1 MATYLWPGDAGWPT
15 PMSAEE
21 DDAVDVVDPDAEID
35 LDALSLHAPPPH
47 LLDDVTPL
55 ELAVLRGRFGLGGEP
70 VRSVRRLHDELHVSE
85 AGVRHALDSG
95 LAKLRAH
102 LA

>member
-1 MATYLWPGDAGWPT
+1 MATYLWPGDPGWPS
-15 PMSAEE
+15 PSAEE
-21 DDAVDVVDPDAEID
+21 DDAVDVVDLDAEID
-35 LDALSLHAPPPH
+35 LDALSLHVPPPH

-55 ELAVLRGRFGLGGEP
+55 ELAVLRGRFGLDGEP

-85 AGVRHALDSG
+85 PMVRHALDSG

-102 LA
+102 LT

>member
-1 MATYLWPGDAGWPT
+1 MSTYLWPGDPGWPT
-15 PMSAEE
+15 PTSAEE
-21 DDAVDVVDPDAEID
+21 DDADDVVDLDAEID
-35 LDALSLHAPPPH
+35 LDVLSLHAPPPH
-47 LLDDVTPL
+47 LLDELTEL
-55 ELAVLRGRFGLGGEP
+55 ELAVLRGRFGLDGAP

-85 AGVRHALDSG
+85 PAVRHALDSG